1 MATNEQ
7 AISEQKGA
15 GKMSA
20 QAGIV
25 NIRGK
30 EYQTVA
36 LRVSKFREDH
46 PEHTIETQ
54 LIHEDD
60 EKVIMKALIL
70 DGERLLAT
78 GYAEEVRGSSN
89 INSTSAL
96 ENCETSAIGR
106 CLAALGLAGTEYAS
120 ADEVAGAISQQR
132 EKELYKQFAEH
143 MQTSHKHEDSLRA
156 IRAFLAEENLPAALE
171 AWREIGEDDMRIL
184 WRAPSK
190 GGWFTTRERSQ
201 LDQAS
206 TEDHSKRKANG
217 EI

>member
-1 MATNEQ
+1 MAQ
-7 AISEQKGA
+7 P
-15 GKMSA
+15 
-20 QAGIV
+20 GIV

-36 LRVSKFREDH
+36 FRVGKFREQFPDY
-46 PEHTIETQ
+46 TIETQ
-54 LIHEDD
+54 LIHHDD

-70 DGERLLAT
+70 DGDRLKAT
-78 GYAEEVRGSSN
+78 GYAEEVRAASN
-89 INSTSAL
+89 INATSAL

-132 EKELYKQFAEH
+132 EKDLYKQFSEH
-143 MQTSHKHEDSLRA
+143 MQAVQKHEDSLKA
-156 IRAFLAEENLPAALE
+156 IREFLAEDNLPAALE
-171 AWREIGEDDMRIL
+171 AWREVGEEDMRKL

-190 GGWFTTRERSQ
+190 GGWFTTRERAQ

-206 TEDHSKRKANG
+206 TEDFSKRKANN
-217 EI
+217 EL